1 MSKKIDATIKEYNR
15 IMDKFMDA
23 IIDLPVGE
31 QFNKLL
37 NKCSKYNICPE
48 NTIRAIQKQKRNS
61 QSSEEEPMLT
71 K

>member
-1 MSKKIDATIKEYNR
+1 MSEKIDATIKEYNR

-37 NKCSKYNICPE
+37 NKCSKYNICPS
-48 NTIRAIQKQKRNS
+48 TTQATQKQKRNS
-61 QSSEEEPMLT
+61 QSSGAKPTLT